1 MERKIQNED
10 EWTGSAEE
18 DRGNTGKATGTEG
31 MKRRKGVMKETGR
44 LIHIQRQNSP
54 KRL

>member
-10 EWTGSAEE
+10 EWAGSAKENKE
-18 DRGNTGKATGTEG
+18 NTGKATGTEG
-31 MKRRKGVMKETGR
+31 MRRRKGATKETGR

>member
-10 EWTGSAEE
+10 EWARSAEE
-18 DRGNTGKATGTEG
+18 NKANTEKATGTEG
-31 MKRRKGVMKETGR
+31 TRKKGVMKETGR